1 MRKGPVHGLISIA
14 SQCHIIYLF
23 QESKGSFDVNHEV
36 DYMALRSYAYQAV
49 YGSFSHNVTSL
60 KGSFDS

>member
-1 MRKGPVHGLISIA
+1 MARLCLSSVYGSFSHNVSLN
-14 SQCHIIYLF
+14 LLTL
-23 QESKGSFDVNHEV
+23 ESKV